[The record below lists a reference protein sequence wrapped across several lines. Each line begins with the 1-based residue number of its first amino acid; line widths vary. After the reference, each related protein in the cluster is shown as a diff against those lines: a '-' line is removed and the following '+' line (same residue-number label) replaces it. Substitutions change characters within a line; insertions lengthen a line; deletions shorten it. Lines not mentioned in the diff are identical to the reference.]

1 VKGLWTRLLSTLAL
15 CGVCVGASAADGQ
28 GLTVDPDQ
36 LPWPR
41 LQTRLAVQS
50 PLPSNVALGSRTAP
64 SLGSLSMMGDYY
76 VTPSFLGA
84 QRAGGFRAT
93 SGLLVGPRGQ
103 AWPGVGTAP
112 TLGVGTDRRLSSSPV
127 SATGDTATAE
137 NTSLPYVGIGYTG
150 LSARG
155 GWSFSADL
163 GMVSLSPGS
172 AVKLGRVFTG
182 SQALDDTVRDM
193 RWSPV
198 LQLGVSYS
206 F

>member
-1 VKGLWTRLLSTLAL
+1 MKGIWTRLVATLAL
-15 CGVCVGASAADGQ
+15 CGTCVGAGAADGQ

-50 PLPSNVALGSRTAP
+50 PLTTNIALGTRTAATP
-64 SLGSLSMMGDYY
+64 GSLSMMGDYY

-103 AWPGVGTAP
+103 AWPGLGTAP
-112 TLGVGTDRRLSSSPV
+112 TLGVGADRHLSGSPV
-127 SATGDTATAE
+127 SA
-137 NTSLPYVGIGYTG
+137 NTDVASPESASLPYVGIGYTG
-150 LSARG
+150 LSPRG

-163 GMVSLSPGS
+163 GMVSLSPGG

-182 SQALDDTVRDM
+182 SQALDDTVREM